1 METRLNLLKIAP
13 ESWNAMLALQGTVNK
28 CGLDPVILELV
39 KLRASQLNGCAFC
52 IAMHTRDAL
61 KHGISQ
67 EKMHLL
73 NAWRETPLYSEREQ
87 AALAWAEALTFITQG
102 HAADEVYQ
110 QAREQFNET
119 EVGALTFAV
128 TVINAWN
135 RLSIS
140 MRKPPQLDAA

>member
-1 METRLNLLKIAP
+1 METRLDLLKIAP
-13 ESWNAMLALQGTVNK
+13 ESSNAMMALQGTINK
-28 CGLDPVILELV
+28 SGLEPVILELV

>member
-13 ESWNAMLALQGTVNK
+13 ESWNAMIALQGTVNK
-28 CGLDPVILELV
+28 CGLEPVILELV

-87 AALAWAEALTFITQG
+87 AALAWTEALTFITQG
-102 HAADEVYQ
+102 HAADKVYQ
-110 QAREQFNET
+110 QVRQQFNDK

>member
-1 METRLNLLKIAP
+1 MEPRLNLLKIAP
-13 ESWNAMLALQGTVNK
+13 ESSNAMMALQGTVNK
-28 CGLDPVILELV
+28 CGLEPVILELV

-67 EKMHLL
+67 ERMHLL

-87 AALAWAEALTFITQG
+87 AALAWTEALTFITQE
-102 HAADEVYQ
+102 HASDEVYQ
-110 QAREQFNET
+110 QVRKQFNDK

-135 RLSIS
+135 RLAIS
-140 MRKPPQLDAA
+140 MRTPPQLDAA